1 MIASIRDHWMRYRA
15 RPGWQQAL
23 GWVGGAVVAGLAFSL
38 VLTALRDAVVG
49 PTPHQRKSRS
59 PTIPANA
66 RVLDRAFAKGQN
78 PSANG
83 FKPFTPQPL
92 RPHVYLRVTSA
103 PAARITVNGSI
114 HCSSSEGM
122 LERELPVRDGRGQL
136 VVPVRLPRGAKP
148 SWRCDPIVV
157 FGADTDPGK
166 VTLLSGELIA
176 GGGGP

>member
-1 MIASIRDHWMRYRA
+1 MIAPIRDHWRRFRA

-23 GWVGGAVVAGLAFSL
+23 GWIGGAVVAGLAFGL
-38 VLTALRDAVVG
+38 VLALHDAVVG
-49 PTPHQRKSRS
+49 STPHRSQSRS

-66 RVLDRAFAKGQN
+66 RVLDRAFARGQN

-92 RPHVYLRVTSA
+92 RPQVYLRVTSA

-114 HCSSSEGM
+114 HCSSSEGL
-122 LERELPVRDGRGQL
+122 LESELPVRDGRGQL
-136 VVPVRLPRGAKP
+136 VLPVRLPRGAKP
-148 SWRCDPIVV
+148 GWRCDPIVV
-157 FGADTDPGK
+157 FGADTEPGE

-176 GGGGP
+176 SARGP